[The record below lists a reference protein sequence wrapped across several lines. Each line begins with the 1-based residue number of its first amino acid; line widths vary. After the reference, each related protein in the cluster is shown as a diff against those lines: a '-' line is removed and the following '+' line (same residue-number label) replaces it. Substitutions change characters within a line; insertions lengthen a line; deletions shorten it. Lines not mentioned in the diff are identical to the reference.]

1 MLAFTLATLYFPLI
15 AFFFNEVGI
24 CSSSLRKPSSR
35 FVPLRSHLY
44 IFNFG
49 LGQQQLLVIV
59 TLPLFALRL
68 ELQHSFLGLSQPL
81 SEVCDLTK
89 KNKVEAQ
96 PVK

>member
-1 MLAFTLATLYFPLI
+1 MKLEFLRAASGSLPQ
-15 AFFFNEVGI
+15 
-24 CSSSLRKPSSR
+24 SS
-35 FVPLRSHLY
+35 FVPRPSHLY

-49 LGQQQLLVIV
+49 LGQQQLLVVV

-89 KNKVEAQ
+89 KKTKKKETKVEARQ
-96 PVK
+96 VK